1 MGMKRVNFVERR
13 IQMGIPQLR
22 TEVENLIKRADDR
35 LLQMVYALA
44 VTYDKG
50 EIVAYT
56 TAGDPLTEEAYLNE
70 LEEGRQDMRSGRT
83 INSEELRKRIDGWK
97 EKYSK

>member
-1 MGMKRVNFVERR
+1 
-13 IQMGIPQLR
+13 MGIPQLR
-22 TEVENLIKRADDR
+22 AEVEDLIKRADER

-50 EIVAYT
+50 EVVAYT
-56 TAGDPLTEEAYLNE
+56 TAGVPLTKETYLDKLDEA
-70 LEEGRQDMRSGRT
+70 RQDVKTGRT
-83 INSEELRKRIDGWK
+83 ISSGELKERVGTWK

>member
-1 MGMKRVNFVERR
+1 MGML
-13 IQMGIPQLR
+13 QLR
-22 TEVENLIKRADDR
+22 TEVEGLIKRADER

-50 EIVAYT
+50 EIIAYT
-56 TAGDPLTEEAYLNE
+56 TAGTPLTKEAYLDE
-70 LEEGRQDMRSGRT
+70 LDEARQDVKTGRT
-83 INSEELRKRIDGWK
+83 IGTSELKERVGAWK

>member
-1 MGMKRVNFVERR
+1 
-13 IQMGIPQLR
+13 MGIPQLR
-22 TEVENLIKRADDR
+22 TEVEGLIKRADER

-56 TAGDPLTEEAYLNE
+56 TAGSPLTKESYLDE
-70 LEEGRQDMRSGRT
+70 LEEAREDVRTGRT
-83 INSEELRKRIDGWK
+83 ISTVELKDRVDVWK
-97 EKYSK
+97 GKYSK